1 MYTRDKRT
9 PVSYENIL
17 LKTNIEKNFEFD
29 RKENLLEQKKSFKTF
44 NEFFKS
50 WYQTQKRICSG
61 IGKTFMVIKHPLLIF
76 AIEDIFFKI

>member
-29 RKENLLEQKKSFKTF
+29 KKENLLEQKKSFKTI

-61 IGKTFMVIKHPLLIF
+61 IGKTFMVAKHPLLIF